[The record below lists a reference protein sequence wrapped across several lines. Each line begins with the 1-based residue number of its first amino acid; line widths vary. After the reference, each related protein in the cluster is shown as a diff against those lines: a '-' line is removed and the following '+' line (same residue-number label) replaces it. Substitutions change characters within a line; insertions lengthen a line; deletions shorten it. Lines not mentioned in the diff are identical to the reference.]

1 MKTFVKTTSV
11 PVLLKID
18 NVDTD
23 MIIPKDFLKTV
34 KRDGLGKSLFY
45 EMRYDLD
52 GKVVPSFPLNQDAYK
67 QSKILVSGD
76 NFGCGSSREH
86 AVWSI
91 ADFGINVV
99 IAKSFA
105 DIFKNNCYE
114 NGMLPIALDAGNH
127 AKIVEECEQ
136 NNELTV
142 DLEAQ
147 EIVGK
152 NCVVKF
158 EIEDFRKHCLI
169 NGLDQ
174 IGLTLQGSQNIDEF
188 EAKQRE
194 LSPWLYE

>member
-1 MKTFVKTTSV
+1 MKTFVTTTSV

-23 MIIPKDFLKTV
+23 MIIPKDFLKTI

-45 EMRYDLD
+45 EMRYDLE
-52 GKVVPSFPLNQDAYK
+52 GRVVPSFPLNQDAYK
-67 QSKILVSGD
+67 NSKILVSGD

-91 ADFGINVV
+91 SDFGINVV

-114 NGMLPIALDAGNH
+114 NGILPIALGSESH

-142 DLEAQ
+142 NLESQ

-174 IGLTLQGSQNIDEF
+174 IGVTMQSSKNIDNF
-188 EAKQRE
+188 EDKQRS
-194 LSPWLYE
+194 LNPWLYE